1 MGPKHLRGV
10 LPLVVLVI
18 STLPTPPAHAAGTVT
33 VCDEANLRTALS
45 GGGEVTFA
53 CSGTIILAD
62 RISITSDTTV
72 DGSGQAVTISGNN
85 AVQVFYV
92 ETGVTFGLKSLTIAN
107 ANAKDNTTAGG
118 GAVETWGG
126 TIIIDNSNFTN
137 NTAWSGGAIFSE
149 SGTVSVARS
158 TFSNNTAFEQSAYGG
173 AIFTESGTLTVSD
186 STFSGNGALTGG
198 AIYSSDYAGT
208 GMLTVSR
215 STFSNNTTSDWSG
228 GAIVTSGAGDV
239 SNSTFYGN
247 RAPNEYGGAI
257 ANRGTL
263 TVTNSTFSNNAAD
276 YGGAIYNYCGSNA
289 CGTVL
294 LKNSIIASSTSGG
307 NCRGTNITDGSG
319 NLSYPDTSCPGIN
332 QNPYLGLLQDN
343 GGPTWTMAPG
353 SGSAAI
359 DAGLDETCEAPPINN
374 IDQRGVVRPQGE
386 HCDIGA
392 VEQNGVSL
400 SRFWP
405 IDIKLG
411 SDRNPLNCRA
421 ENAVITVAILTS
433 DTRDATTIDHTT
445 VIFEGATETH
455 VHKKTG
461 EPTRHVKD
469 VDGDGDTDLV
479 LHFRLGDT
487 ALICD
492 STEAVLLGRTFEGE
506 PIAGADYVWMVP
518 SRK

>member
-1 MGPKHLRGV
+1 MEQRHL
-10 LPLVVLVI
+10 LIALALVAL
-18 STLPTPPAHAAGTVT
+18 TLGARPAHSAGAVS
-33 VCDEANLRTALS
+33 VCDEAHLLTALS
-45 GGGEVTFA
+45 GGGDVTFA
-53 CSGTIILAD
+53 CNGTITLTN
-62 RISITSDTTV
+62 RITITSDTTV
-72 DGSGQAVTISGNN
+72 DGSGQAVIISGNN
-85 AVQVFYV
+85 AVQVFHV
-92 ETGVTFGLKSLTIAN
+92 GEGVTLSLKGLTIAN

-126 TIIIDNSNFTN
+126 TVIIDSSTFTN
-137 NTAWSGGAIFSE
+137 NTAWSGGAVFAE
-149 SGTVSVARS
+149 SGTVIVSRS

-173 AIFTESGTLTVSD
+173 AIFSEAGTLTVSD

-198 AIYSSDYAGT
+198 AIYSSIST
-208 GMLTVSR
+208 LTVTR

-228 GAIVTSGAGDV
+228 GAIVTSGEGDV

-263 TVTNSTFSNNAAD
+263 TVTNSTFSNNAAYHV
-276 YGGAIYNYCGSNA
+276 YGGAIFNYCSGSI

-294 LKNSIIASSTSGG
+294 LKNSIVANSTSGT
-307 NCRGTNITDGSG
+307 NCYGGITDGG
-319 NLSYPDTSCPGIN
+319 DNLSYPDTSCPGLN

-353 SGSAAI
+353 FGSAAI
-359 DAGLDETCEAPPINN
+359 DAALDDTCAASPINN
-374 IDQRGVVRPQGE
+374 FDQRGIARPQGE

-400 SRFWP
+400 TRFWP
-405 IDIKLG
+405 IDVKPG
-411 SDRNPLNCRA
+411 SDPNSINCRA
-421 ENAVITVAILTS
+421 ANGVITVAILTTE
-433 DTRDATTIDHTT
+433 TRDASTIDHTT
-445 VIFEGATETH
+445 VLFEGAMETH

-461 EPTRHVKD
+461 EPTRHARD
-469 VDGDGDTDLV
+469 VDGDGDMDLV